1 MATINVY
8 SDLVGAPYHKI
19 GAPVKSGVA
28 AVQGELMGLNA
39 AGEMVQ
45 ATAAADGTGAAG
57 EAGPIPCRGALFPDH
72 ITDLASDAEASA
84 VRAVELV
91 KGSNDTLAGEHRATM
106 MDHGF
111 ILVNTDEDWGFSC
124 DAPVYLGVGGGLTQ
138 TKPALAGEIVQVIG
152 FPVNIDR
159 VAAGEAVWVDID
171 HDHVVV

>member
-1 MATINVY
+1 MVTINVY

-19 GAPVKSGVA
+19 GAPVKDGVA
-28 AVQGELMGLNA
+28 AVQGELMGMNA

-45 ATAAADGTGAAG
+45 ATADAAGAGAAG
-57 EAGPIPCRGALFPDH
+57 ETGPIPCRGALFPDK
-72 ITDLASDAEASA
+72 ITDLDNDSEASA

-91 KGSNDTLAGEHRATM
+91 KGANDTLAGVHRATM

-124 DAPVYLGVGGGLTQ
+124 DAPVYLAEGGGLTQ
-138 TKPALAGEIVQVIG
+138 TKPAAVGSITQVIG

-159 VAAGEAVWVDID
+159 VPAGEAVWVDID
-171 HDHVVV
+171 HDHVVN